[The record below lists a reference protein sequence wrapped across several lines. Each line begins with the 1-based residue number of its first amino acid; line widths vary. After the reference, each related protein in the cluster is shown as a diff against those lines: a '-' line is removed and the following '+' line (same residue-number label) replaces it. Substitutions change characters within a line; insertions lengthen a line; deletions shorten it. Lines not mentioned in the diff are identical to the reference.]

1 MSGREIKLTGEV
13 MGDMLSVYLNQ
24 KPAKD
29 EICPLIMILMDYYTD
44 DEAEKHMTVKEFL
57 NDAMRKRSM
66 LQDLIEKWRKK

>member
-1 MSGREIKLTGEV
+1 MSDRVIKLSGEV

-44 DEAEKHMTVKEFL
+44 DDAEKHMTVKEFL
-57 NDAMRKRSM
+57 GDAYRKRTI
-66 LQDLIEKWRKK
+66 LQDLIEKWRKR